1 MVLRAKKQL
10 ILVKIIDFTPL
21 VPQKLSVE
29 SSIHDNIHQKKDSK
43 YTYLWHQFKIKSKS
57 PLKFETIESLSNFPQ
72 IKNKH
77 CS

>member
-29 SSIHDNIHQKKDSK
+29 SSINDCIQQKSTFTVSRSKDILFSNPQMLSRK
-43 YTYLWHQFKIKSKS
+43 
-57 PLKFETIESLSNFPQ
+57 KFD
-72 IKNKH
+72 K
-77 CS
+77 